1 MPKGKAATERF
12 GVAYDP
18 VDSDFL
24 QLIDFKLLA
33 GRGFTKD
40 RIADLVPENNE
51 WLVPQPIIVNQTMV
65 RAMGFDNE
73 MDAPW
78 VR

>member
-65 RAMGFDNE
+65 RAMGLT
-73 MDAPW
+73 MRWTRPG
-78 VR
+78 